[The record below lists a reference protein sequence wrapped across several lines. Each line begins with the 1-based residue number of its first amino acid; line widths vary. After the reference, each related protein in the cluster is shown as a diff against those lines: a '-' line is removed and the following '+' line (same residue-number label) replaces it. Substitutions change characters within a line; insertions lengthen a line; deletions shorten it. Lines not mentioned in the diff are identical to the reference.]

1 MDLNFLH
8 SSLKTT
14 LENFHIKSNIRYR
27 NIAFSSKKLADLY
40 DVTQTLRSLMP
51 GYAVWQ
57 NPGKQGAPELLANRK
72 NLLEC
77 ISRIQQEGVIIHQPE
92 QWSSHWTLLEKQA
105 FWSTVGMWHGH
116 TNIILVFAESYE
128 FQKINNDYFKPL
140 LLEGLNIRVW
150 RPIRAE
156 Q

>member
-57 NPGKQGAPELLANRK
+57 NPGKQGAPESLTSRK
-72 NLLEC
+72 NFLEC
-77 ISRIQQEGVIIHQPE
+77 ISGIQQEGVIIHQPE
-92 QWSSHWTLLEKQA
+92 QWSSHWPLLEKQA

-116 TNIILVFAESYE
+116 TNIILVFAESHE
-128 FQKINNDYFKPL
+128 FQKINNDYFKPSSL
-140 LLEGLNIRVW
+140 DGLNIRMW
-150 RPIRAE
+150 RPARAE

>member
-8 SSLKTT
+8 NTLKKT
-14 LENFHIKSNIRYR
+14 LSNFHLKLDIRYR
-27 NIAFSSKKLADLY
+27 NIAFSSKNLADLD

-51 GYAVWQ
+51 GYAVWH
-57 NPGKQGAPELLANRK
+57 NPGKQGTPESLASGKSLLK
-72 NLLEC
+72 C
-77 ISRIQQEGVIIHQPE
+77 ISEIQQEGVIIHQPE
-92 QWSSHWTLLEKQA
+92 QWSSHWPLLEKQA
-105 FWSTVGMWHGH
+105 FWSTVGMWHSH
-116 TNIILVFAESYE
+116 TNIILVFAESHE

-140 LLEGLNIRVW
+140 SLEGLNIRVW